1 MMKQEAN
8 LKEIKMKNKVMDIK
22 NLKGEAKQNT
32 RHY

>member
-8 LKEIKMKNKVMDIK
+8 LKEIKMKDKVMDIK
-22 NLKGEAKQNT
+22 KLNGEAKQNT